1 MQMKKQHIIAIA
13 LTIGISSFTFAQ
25 KMGTPMLIKAANKM
39 IDCTPA
45 YAAPTIFDFDK
56 DGLQDLIVGTYKG
69 EFRFYKN
76 TGTKKIPVYNNFTF
90 IQANGKNAKIKN
102 W

>member
-1 MQMKKQHIIAIA
+1 MIMKKYTIIIILVLGSCA
-13 LTIGISSFTFAQ
+13 FTSAQ
-25 KMGTPMLIKAANKM
+25 KMGTPTLIEAGNNI
-39 IDCTPA
+39 IDCSPP

-69 EFRFYKN
+69 RFRFYKN
-76 TGTKKIPVYNNFTF
+76 TGTKNKPVYNDFTF
-90 IQANGKNAKIKN
+90 IRANGKDALIKN